1 MMTPIKAFWK
11 PLTISSFII
20 VALYFFSHSVYQAG
34 IQKSDLT
41 WKLKEARRLKDEATN
56 QAREESIARNEEERR
71 KMKPELPQMKLTKN
85 LRRYVLKPLTL
96 SLLVTS
102 CAPHYQTSSASLQPV
117 KPAGFQPLPQQ
128 ARQEPKPPFCLPTCL
143 TALTSERENWRNMLT
158 GQELPV
164 RHANAS
170 ITQPTNNSSK

>member
-71 KMKPELPQMKLTKN
+71 KNEARIAKDEADKKLAALRAEAADAQSISNEL
-85 LRRYVLKPLTL
+85 RATL
-96 SLLVTS
+96 SDIKRQLAASETGRLSATAATSTARAQAAILLANVLDR
-102 CAPHYQTSSASLQPV
+102 ADQR
-117 KPAGFQPLPQQ
+117 AGELAEYADRARIAGETCERIYNTTDKQQ
-128 ARQEPKPPFCLPTCL
+128 Q
-143 TALTSERENWRNMLT
+143 
-158 GQELPV
+158 
-164 RHANAS
+164 
-170 ITQPTNNSSK
+170 